1 MVLPVGPEVGPTSP
15 FCSYIPTGT
24 HGQTCI
30 VWANLTPF
38 LLQAEAPQLAAER
51 QLGGATP
58 VPVGAPA
65 APANI
70 FETLWT
76 AAPLK
81 AGAAKGTVEVDLS
94 SLSAAGRTTVCGVRS
109 T

>member
-1 MVLPVGPEVGPTSP
+1 MCQLAYFG
-15 FCSYIPTGT
+15 
-24 HGQTCI
+24 

-38 LLQAEAPQLAAER
+38 LLQAKAPQLAAER

-94 SLSAAGRTTVCGVRS
+94 SLPAAALPRFYGDPYRVF
-109 T
+109 